1 MSNFLCLE
9 SLCLLLYV
17 LLWYIIKNGCHFY
30 DKIEHIEAVNL
41 TSQGSRGIPNWKKN
55 MWHSHFC
62 VSSYH
67 HHTTV
72 ISGSMEVEPK
82 EGRESK
88 DEEGRDS
95 FVMLLWPQRGSY
107 LIASFPF
114 FIFWSDEAG
123 TWLNLWHDWGLWN
136 CMVLMSLW
144 IMYRDG
150 VCTIIFTS
158 LSEGVQFTNGW
169 SSSLIAVGLSAGFR
183 QKQHCKK
190 SLPSAD
196 SVSGIGGVSFKTLN
210 NAAGCITGTISSEN
224 QHQMELDA
232 FDRPIVNSKGTKP
245 NGAYP
250 FAVAPRRLSIYH
262 FNYGTAQTP
271 YIYC

>member
-1 MSNFLCLE
+1 MNNI
-9 SLCLLLYV
+9 LL
-17 LLWYIIKNGCHFY
+17 KC
-30 DKIEHIEAVNL
+30 
-41 TSQGSRGIPNWKKN
+41 
-55 MWHSHFC
+55 
-62 VSSYH
+62 
-67 HHTTV
+67 
-72 ISGSMEVEPK
+72 
-82 EGRESK
+82 
-88 DEEGRDS
+88 
-95 FVMLLWPQRGSY
+95 
-107 LIASFPF
+107 
-114 FIFWSDEAG
+114 
-123 TWLNLWHDWGLWN
+123 
-136 CMVLMSLW
+136 
-144 IMYRDG
+144 

-224 QHQMELDA
+224 QYQMEFDA

-245 NGAYP
+245 KGAYP

-271 YIYC
+271 YIYCQSKICTSIFWHCRLQELQNYCDVSVY